1 MNATSC
7 KGSIFLTKKAK
18 KGRIIKVNT
27 SKNQMKYLKKQDR
40 EVYEAVLGE
49 IKRQQEGMEM
59 IASENYVSEAVLDAL
74 GTVFTNKYSEG
85 YPGHRY
91 YGGQKYTDVVEV
103 LAIER
108 AKKIFGAEHVNVQPL
123 SGAPA
128 NMIAYSAVLEPG
140 DKVLGM
146 DLSHGGHLTHGHPVT
161 LSAKVYKFIRYK
173 TDKSGK
179 IDYKE
184 LEKMAVKEKP
194 QMILAGFSAYTRQLD
209 YKKFAAIG
217 KKVGAITM
225 IDIAHIAGLIAG
237 KAIPNPVPYFD
248 IVTTTTHKTLRGP
261 RGGMIMCRE
270 KYAKAI
276 DKAAFPGFQGG
287 PHMNNI
293 AAKAVAF
300 GEALRPSFKTY
311 ARQTIKNA
319 KVLEQEL
326 RKHGFK
332 LMFGGTD
339 NHMVLADVFGSKGV
353 TGKEAEVAL
362 DKIGITI
369 NKNMIPDDPR
379 SPMDPSG
386 VRIGVPA
393 VTTRGMKEK
402 EIKMIAKWIKDA
414 VENHKSEKVLNKIH
428 KEVITLCKKFPI
440 YKNLK

>member
-1 MNATSC
+1 MKNI
-7 KGSIFLTKKAK
+7 KRQDPQVFKA
-18 KGRIIKVNT
+18 I
-27 SKNQMKYLKKQDR
+27 
-40 EVYEAVLGE
+40 LGE
-49 IKRQQEGMEM
+49 IKRQQEGMEL
-59 IASENYVSEAVLDAL
+59 IASENYVSQAVLEAL
-74 GTVFTNKYSEG
+74 GSVFTNKYSEG

-91 YGGQKYTDVVEV
+91 YGGQMYTDVVEK

-108 AKKIFGAEHVNVQPL
+108 VKKLFGAEHVNVQPL

-128 NMIAYSAVLEPG
+128 NMIAYSAVLKPG

-161 LSAKVYKFIRYK
+161 LSAKIYNFIRYK
-173 TDKSGK
+173 TDKTGK

-209 YKKFAAIG
+209 YKKFQAIA

-248 IVTTTTHKTLRGP
+248 IITTTTHKTLRGP
-261 RGGMIMCRE
+261 RGGMIMCKE
-270 KYAKAI
+270 KYAKAV

-300 GEALRPSFKTY
+300 GEALRPSFKVY
-311 ARQTIKNA
+311 ARQILKNA

-326 RKHGFK
+326 KKYGFK

-339 NHMVLADVFGSKGV
+339 NHMVLVDVFGSKGV

-362 DKIGITI
+362 DKVGITL

-379 SPMDPSG
+379 SPFDPSG

-393 VTTRGMKEK
+393 ITTRGMKEK
-402 EIKMIAKWIKDA
+402 EVRMISKWINDV
-414 VENHKSEKVLNKIH
+414 VENHKDEKYLKKVHL
-428 KEVITLCKKFPI
+428 EVIKLCKKFPL
-440 YKNLK
+440 YKGLK